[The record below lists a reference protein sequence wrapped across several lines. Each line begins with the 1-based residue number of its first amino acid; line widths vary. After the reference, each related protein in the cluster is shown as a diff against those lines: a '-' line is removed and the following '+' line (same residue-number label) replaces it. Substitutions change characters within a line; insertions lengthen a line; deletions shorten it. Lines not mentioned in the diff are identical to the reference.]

1 MEVNEP
7 AVKYHPKMTAE
18 AYLEWERKQPYKH
31 EYVEGE
37 IADMAGASA
46 KHNKILTNI
55 IRKEGTFL
63 EGKSCEIY
71 PSDLRIFV
79 KSKESY
85 FYPDA
90 TIICGELEFADNVN
104 ETVTNPSV
112 IFEILSPSTQ
122 DYDIGRKLFFYMQ
135 IESLKEYIII
145 DSASRNIRIGRKK
158 ENNSWQFQ
166 ELTNENDIISITAI
180 Q

>member
-7 AVKYHPKMTAE
+7 AVKYHPKMTTE
-18 AYLEWERKQPYKH
+18 AYLEWGRKQPYKH

-112 IFEILSPSTQ
+112 IFEILSPST
-122 DYDIGRKLFFYMQ
+122 
-135 IESLKEYIII
+135 
-145 DSASRNIRIGRKK
+145 
-158 ENNSWQFQ
+158 
-166 ELTNENDIISITAI
+166 
-180 Q
+180 